1 MNYIGLS
8 EARNIFV
15 KILTHLLCCSL
26 QIIFRNSICCQQLTA
41 FSITVFSNCV
51 FLFFGMSCNY
61 FSIGI
66 NNILGK
72 KGTSINR
79 PL

>member
-41 FSITVFSNCV
+41 FSITV
-51 FLFFGMSCNY
+51 Y
-61 FSIGI
+61 FCS
-66 NNILGK
+66 
-72 KGTSINR
+72 
-79 PL
+79 